1 MLLIALTFFMVGSV
15 VCALAPGFPTFLS
28 GRSFQGIGGGGIM
41 SLIYVTV
48 TDVVDLR
55 DRGKWFGTVTM
66 TAGVGTV
73 VGPLIGGG
81 LARPRLW
88 VSFRR
93 IQLE

>member
-15 VCALAPGFPTFLS
+15 VCALSPGFSTLLS
-28 GRSFQGIGGGGIM
+28 GRSIQGIGGGGVM

-48 TDVVDLR
+48 ADVVDLR

-66 TAGVGTV
+66 TAAVGNV
-73 VGPLIGGG
+73 VGPLIGGS

-88 VSFRR
+88 VS
-93 IQLE
+93 LT